1 MSKGK
6 PKSLNV
12 NSMAAAKGLAS
23 LLKNGN
29 VTIVVVLADW
39 CGACKRVKPEWL
51 QTLKRTNKNNVALI
65 DSEVLPN
72 TVLREKLNITHFPSV
87 FEIPPNG
94 KPTLLENVREPNVV
108 VNTNNVSKVN
118 NTVNNMNNSNNN
130 NNNNINNNAN
140 NMNNNNANNM
150 NNNNANNMNNMNNN
164 NANNTNTANNDNT
177 ITNSM
182 REDFSLPNRSFAP
195 SLEKLKGGRR
205 SRRVKR
211 TRSRSRVSKNKTA
224 RR

>member
-1 MSKGK
+1 
-6 PKSLNV
+6 
-12 NSMAAAKGLAS
+12 MAAAKGLAS

-108 VNTNNVSKVN
+108 VNTNNVSNVN
-118 NTVNNMNNSNNN
+118 NNMNHTNMNNNNMNNMSNNN
-130 NNNNINNNAN
+130 NNNNNNTNANNVNNNN
-140 NMNNNNANNM
+140 NMNNNNANNA
-150 NNNNANNMNNMNNN
+150 NANT
-164 NANNTNTANNDNT
+164 NAM
-177 ITNSM
+177 TNSM

-211 TRSRSRVSKNKTA
+211 TRSRSRSRSRVSKNKTA